1 MKSNKAVK
9 LAKEELDKMRQDEY
23 EERIAELRMKH
34 IMDSKSLEEYGY
46 DKGEKAGIEK
56 GIEQGIEQG
65 MKQGLKQG
73 ITQGLEKGRDEGK
86 NEMQKIIVRNM
97 LNQNMK
103 IEDIIKIT
111 GLTKEEIEKLKEK
124 QINK

>member
-1 MKSNKAVK
+1 MLEEEEMKSNKAVK

-56 GIEQGIEQG
+56 G
-65 MKQGLKQG
+65 
-73 ITQGLEKGRDEGK
+73 RDEGK

-103 IEDIIKIT
+103 VEDIIKIT
-111 GLTKEEIEKLKEK
+111 GLTKEEIKKLEEK
-124 QINK
+124 